1 VAGGDSPSQTWFYR
15 GNEGGRETG
24 EIKLDR
30 KFKKDYSFLSYVSGL
45 THLALKIQNFFFKNM
60 ATTSGFFF
68 KGNFLG
74 VNF

>member
-1 VAGGDSPSQTWFYR
+1 VAGGDSPSQTRSYR

-45 THLALKIQNFFFKNM
+45 THLALKIQNFFFKNIPLPV
-60 ATTSGFFF
+60 AFFL
-68 KGNFLG
+68 KGIFWG
-74 VNF
+74 